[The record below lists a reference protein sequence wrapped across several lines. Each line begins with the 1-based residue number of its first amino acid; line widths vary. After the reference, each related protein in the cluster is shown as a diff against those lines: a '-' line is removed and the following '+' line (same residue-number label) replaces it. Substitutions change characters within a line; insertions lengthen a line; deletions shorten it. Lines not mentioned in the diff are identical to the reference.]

1 MARYY
6 RQSKKGA
13 QLNEYYAVS
22 ASDDNIAGSAYGRV
36 HVDHTPGFMGPI
48 WDNGDES
55 RRQRPTNAL
64 SDATGVSHELIK
76 HIVKHGDDNMEYDE
90 WDNLSNIVNW
100 GDTHRTNPEG
110 FKKAVETI
118 KNHPMVNTGMLFGDT
133 KGKVEITGAYFDR
146 HATNLFPTT
155 VSIIKQDY
163 PNSDIVPSDNLSS
176 HSSKVVQNALS
187 RGLISP
193 NERTNPEGNATNNID
208 FETKIVTPFEAK
220 HMETYIKGS
229 IPQEEVNLAQKN
241 LRETLKRSRV
251 SKMSPQ
257 FSRGEMH
264 DEVRANTQSFKFP
277 EEWNS
282 PHKPKLPGLEN
293 Y

>member
-6 RQSKKGA
+6 RQSKKGDSF
-13 QLNEYYAVS
+13 NEYRAVS
-22 ASDDNIAGSAYGRV
+22 SSDDDIAGSAYGSI

-76 HIVKHGDDNMEYDE
+76 HLVNHGDETMDYDE

-118 KNHPMVNTGMLFGDT
+118 NNHPMVSSGRLFGDT
-133 KGKVEITGAYFDR
+133 RGKVEITGAYFDK

-163 PNSDIVPSDNLSS
+163 PNSDIVPSSNLSP
-176 HSSKVVQNALS
+176 HSSKIVQNALS

-193 NERTNPEGNATNNID
+193 NERSNPEGDATNSID

-220 HMETYIKGS
+220 HMRTYLSGG
-229 IPQEEVNLAQKN
+229 IPQEEVKLAQKD
-241 LRETLKRSRV
+241 LRETLRRSRV
-251 SKMSPQ
+251 SKMSRQ
-257 FSRGEMH
+257 FSEQ
-264 DEVRANTQSFKFP
+264 VAP
-277 EEWNS
+277 EQPEQ
-282 PHKPKLPGLEN
+282 PKLPGLED